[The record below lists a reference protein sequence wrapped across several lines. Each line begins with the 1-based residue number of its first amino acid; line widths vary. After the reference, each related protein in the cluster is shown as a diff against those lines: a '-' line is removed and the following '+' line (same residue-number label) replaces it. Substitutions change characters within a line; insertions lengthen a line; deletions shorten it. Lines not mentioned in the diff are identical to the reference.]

1 MTQNGSRSI
10 SVESLYELMN
20 HLAALP
26 YFSSRYI
33 TVDSMKSTHI
43 RDYLVTGAQ
52 HPAQL
57 FPEKFSQNEP
67 NVALTYEWTLN
78 LKDIF
83 SYLNPVQV
91 HNPLTFSSQMV

>member
-26 YFSSRYI
+26 YFSSRNI

-52 HPAQL
+52 HPAQG
-57 FPEKFSQNEP
+57 FPNKFSQNEP

-91 HNPLTFSSQMV
+91 HNLLTFKFPMV